1 MVDKDGFT
9 VTLEDQKQIEEPTNT
24 NVESIQV
31 PKKRERSPVK
41 VSRSLSPKKGTGE
54 LKRSK
59 SPEKSFR
66 KESIRARP
74 GDPKHNWRIISDT
87 VGFTVEEV
95 GGSRLCLK
103 KTALSTYI
111 IV

>member
-1 MVDKDGFT
+1 MRRKAVVDKDGFT
-9 VTLEDQKQIEEPTNT
+9 VTLEDQKQIEEPT

-66 KESIRARP
+66 KEM
-74 GDPKHNWRIISDT
+74 K
-87 VGFTVEEV
+87 
-95 GGSRLCLK
+95 
-103 KTALSTYI
+103 
-111 IV
+111 